1 MDQLSAEQYLIARA
15 KSLTDPNAARAMILT
30 AKTIFPKDFRI
41 QFEAYL
47 FEKQSGNYDEAAK
60 SLSYL

>member
-1 MDQLSAEQYLIARA
+1 MDPFSGEQYLIARA
-15 KSLTDPNAARAMILT
+15 RELKNPDAARAMILT
-30 AKTIFPKDFRI
+30 AKTLYRSDFRI

-47 FEKQSGNYDEAAK
+47 FEKSAGNFDEAAK